1 MNKVISADFSLRCH
15 CFAVILPSDN
25 SNIFDY
31 VVHVIQSLAKAGEE
45 YGLSLRVISTDKI
58 ENSSKLFHD
67 FNNVSVDCWPDFDD
81 ILQRHPFAR
90 DTIFFPQHDNCP
102 IIVNVKAQDSL
113 DLEVTIPNPPIVVKR
128 MVPGGQLLKL
138 QRSPDVNFYIIGG
151 DVKPPNAET
160 TLKTLNEPT
169 KNMLFL
175 PQNPTEIDA
184 LNYTRLLDGNQTD
197 MMRDFNELY
206 YHLDMFVLMLTNG
219 HVVINDMAMVL
230 EIIKTYS
237 DQKNSLYDISYYRE
251 FEGRKNNRLNLNS
264 FLNFVGEVYGRLDDE
279 IKHILT
285 SQGVQVHCAPLML
298 PLPDGKFAMTL
309 ANSVPSSWNGQPILY
324 TQKPENMLEELLYER
339 SKEVMLKSMP
349 TLTLVPVDHVHH
361 VLQTSS
367 AGLHCLLT
375 PIRTAQSEVSAQ
387 QPQLTPQSSKITAPD
402 IKPACCNLL

>member
-1 MNKVISADFSLRCH
+1 
-15 CFAVILPSDN
+15 
-25 SNIFDY
+25 
-31 VVHVIQSLAKAGEE
+31 
-45 YGLSLRVISTDKI
+45 
-58 ENSSKLFHD
+58 
-67 FNNVSVDCWPDFDD
+67 
-81 ILQRHPFAR
+81 
-90 DTIFFPQHDNCP
+90 
-102 IIVNVKAQDSL
+102 
-113 DLEVTIPNPPIVVKR
+113 

-138 QRSPDVNFYIIGG
+138 EPSPKVNFYIIGG
-151 DVKPPNAET
+151 DVKPPNAAA
-160 TLKTLNEPT
+160 TLQTLDEPT

-175 PQNPTEIDA
+175 PQKPTEIDS
-184 LNYTRLLDGNQTD
+184 LKYIQFLIVNQTD

-206 YHLDMFVLMLTNG
+206 YHLDMFVLMLPNG

-230 EIIKTYS
+230 NIIKKYTENGT
-237 DQKNSLYDISYYRE
+237 KSLYDISYYKE

-264 FLNFVGEVYGRLDDE
+264 FLNFVGKVYGTLDDE

-298 PLPDGKFAMTL
+298 PLPNGKFAMTL
-309 ANSVPSSWNGQPILY
+309 ANSVPSAWNGQPILY
-324 TQKPENMLEELLYER
+324 TQKPENRLEELLYER
-339 SKEVMLKSMP
+339 SKQVMLNCMP

-375 PIRTAQSEVSAQ
+375 PIPEVSVQ